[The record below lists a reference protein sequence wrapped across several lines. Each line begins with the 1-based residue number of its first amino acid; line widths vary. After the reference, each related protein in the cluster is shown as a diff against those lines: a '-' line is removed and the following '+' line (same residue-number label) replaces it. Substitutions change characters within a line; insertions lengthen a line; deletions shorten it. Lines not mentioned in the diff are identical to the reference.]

1 MGIYDRE
8 YVFQRKQSMMGGTPV
23 TVWLIIINVAIFV
36 FGMFTGKVG
45 VPQFTREVNILPA
58 AEVATIP
65 RSQLLMEKNYRVL
78 QMTPAGLGAGEF
90 ASEQFRSTVDNQVC
104 RVIVDSRTQQWVKI
118 NLYQVMP
125 PLHAWGHFSTATLL
139 GGEVWRLVTFQFL
152 HGGPMHLLFNML
164 GLWIFGRLTEE
175 GIGSSR
181 RYLAFYLM
189 CGLCGGLMYLIL
201 NGLGNIAASL
211 GYPNIPGL
219 LPGSAAAPL
228 VGASAGVFG
237 VIMAAAYLQPQLQ
250 VMLLIPPIPVK
261 IRNLAYAY
269 VIIAIIVVL
278 FNWSNA
284 GGEAAHLGGAIAG
297 YFFIRRSHLL
307 KDFFAEF
314 TDIAD
319 RVKGWFG
326 GKPKLRLAGLDA
338 APPAKAPPRGT
349 SLRDIDPKL
358 EAEVDRILAKS
369 NASGIDSLTPDE
381 LATLKRSTDLMN
393 RAKR

>member
-1 MGIYDRE
+1 MGA
-8 YVFQRKQSMMGGTPV
+8 TPV

-36 FGMFTGKVG
+36 LGMFTGTMG
-45 VPQFTREVNILPA
+45 VPQFHRSIDSVLAGEVPA
-58 AEVATIP
+58 IP
-65 RSQLLMEKNYRVL
+65 RERLLKDANYRVL
-78 QMTPAGLGAGEF
+78 TITPNGLEPGDF
-90 ASEQFRSTVDNQVC
+90 ASERFRSTVNNQVC
-104 RVIVDSRTQQWVKI
+104 RAYVDPRTVGTPNEKWVRMD
-118 NLYQVMP
+118 LYLIMP
-125 PLHAWGHFSTATLL
+125 PLHAWGHFSTMTLL
-139 GGEVWRLVTFQFL
+139 GGEVWRLITFQFL
-152 HGGPMHLLFNML
+152 HAGPLHLLFNML

-201 NGLGNIAASL
+201 NGLGNIVASL
-211 GYPNIPGL
+211 GYSNIPGL
-219 LPGSAAAPL
+219 LPGSATASL

-237 VIMAAAYLQPQLQ
+237 VIMAAAYLQPTMQ
-250 VMLLIPPIPVK
+250 VVLLIPPIPVR

-278 FNWSNA
+278 FNWDNA

-297 YFFIRRSHLL
+297 FFFIRRSHLL

-326 GKPKLRLAGLDA
+326 PRKPKLRLAGQGPEPARDARA
-338 APPAKAPPRGT
+338 APPTNKPA
-349 SLRDIDPKL
+349 SLRDLDPAL

-369 NASGIDSLTPDE
+369 NASGIDSLTTEE
-381 LATLKRSTDLMN
+381 LATLKRGTDLMN
-393 RAKR
+393 RAKQ